1 MSKIKYYWAMLLD
14 VINWRKV
21 GRIILYILLCILIAI
36 VSSARQSHK
45 DKIKYEALM
54 ADELAAMS
62 EAHELELTELRR
74 QYEYGG
80 DIDSIEREAECIAKV
95 LYGTAQHH
103 SVDGQRAVVWCIL
116 NRVEHA
122 SYPDTVIEVCEQ
134 PQQWMGYSEDNP
146 VVEELYDVALD
157 VLKTWYNDGHRP
169 VGPAYIYLSWSSDEI
184 ILRDKFEEKG
194 AHYWRI
200 G

>member
-1 MSKIKYYWAMLLD
+1 MDKLKYLGY
-14 VINWRKV
+14 VISDIFDLRRI
-21 GRIILYILLCILIAI
+21 GRGILYIMLCVLIAI
-36 VSSARQSHK
+36 VFSARQSHK
-45 DKIKYEALM
+45 DRLYYE
-54 ADELAAMS
+54 ELITQQKA
-62 EAHELELTELRR
+62 ELTERHELEMTELRR

-80 DIDSIEREAECIAKV
+80 DIDSIEAEAECIAKV

-103 SVDGQRAVVWCIL
+103 SADGQRAVVWCIL

-122 SYPDTVIEVCEQ
+122 SYPNSVIEVCEQ

-146 VVEELYDVALD
+146 VVEDLYDVALE
-157 VLKTWYNDGHRP
+157 VLKTWYNGGHRP
-169 VGPAYIYLSWSSDEI
+169 VSPDYIFLSWSSSEI
-184 ILRDKFEEKG
+184 VLRDRFEEKG

>member
-1 MSKIKYYWAMLLD
+1 MNVIKYYWVMLLD
-14 VINWRKV
+14 VLSIKKLLLGV
-21 GRIILYILLCILIAI
+21 FYILLCVLVAIIA
-36 VSSARQSHK
+36 SARQIEIEREKWTNIINEIEQEHFN
-45 DKIKYEALM
+45 E
-54 ADELAAMS
+54 MS
-62 EAHELELTELRR
+62 ELRR
-74 QYEYGG
+74 QYEFGG
-80 DIDSIEREAECIAKV
+80 NISSMELEAEHIAKV

-103 SVDGQRAVVWCIL
+103 STDGQRAVVWCIL

-157 VLKTWYNDGHRP
+157 VLKTWYNNGHRP

-184 ILRDKFEEKG
+184 VLRDKFEEKG

>member
-1 MSKIKYYWAMLLD
+1 MNVIKYYWAMLLD

-21 GRIILYILLCILIAI
+21 GRIILYILLCVLIAI
-36 VSSARQSHK
+36 VFSARQCHR
-45 DKIKYEALM
+45 DRLKYETLM
-54 ADELAAMS
+54 AQQETELT
-62 EAHELELTELRR
+62 EKYELELTELRR

-80 DIDSIEREAECIAKV
+80 DIDSIEAEAECIAKV

-103 SVDGQRAVVWCIL
+103 SADGQRAVVWCIL
-116 NRVEHA
+116 NRVEHQ
-122 SYPDTVIEVCEQ
+122 SYPNSVIEVCEQ

-146 VVEELYDVALD
+146 VVEDLYDVALE
-157 VLKTWYNDGHRP
+157 VLKTWYNGGHRP
-169 VGPAYIYLSWSSDEI
+169 VSPDYIYLSWSSSEI
-184 ILRDKFEEKG
+184 VLRDKFEEKG

>member
-1 MSKIKYYWAMLLD
+1 MNVIKYYWAMLLD
-14 VINWRKV
+14 VIDWRKV
-21 GRIILYILLCILIAI
+21 SRIILYILLCILIAI
-36 VSSARQSHK
+36 VSSSRQSHK

-54 ADELAAMS
+54 ANELAAVS
-62 EAHELELTELRR
+62 EAYELELTELRR

-103 SVDGQRAVVWCIL
+103 STDGQRAVVWCIL
-116 NRVEHA
+116 NRVEHQ
-122 SYPDTVIEVCEQ
+122 SYPNSVIEVCEQ

-146 VVEELYDVALD
+146 VVEDLYDIALE
-157 VLKTWYNDGHRP
+157 VLKTWYNGGHRP
-169 VGPAYIYLSWSSDEI
+169 VSPDYIFLSWSSSEI
-184 ILRDKFEEKG
+184 VLRDKFEEKG

>member
-1 MSKIKYYWAMLLD
+1 MNVIKYYWVMLLD
-14 VINWRKV
+14 VLSIKKLLLGV
-21 GRIILYILLCILIAI
+21 FYILLCVLVAIIA
-36 VSSARQSHK
+36 SARQIEIEREKWTNIINEIEQEHFN
-45 DKIKYEALM
+45 E
-54 ADELAAMS
+54 MS
-62 EAHELELTELRR
+62 ELRR
-74 QYEYGG
+74 QYEFGG
-80 DIDSIEREAECIAKV
+80 NISSMELEAEHIAKV

-103 SVDGQRAVVWCIL
+103 STDGQRAVVWCIL

-122 SYPDTVIEVCEQ
+122 SYPNTVIEVCEQ

-146 VVEELYDVALD
+146 VVEELYNVALD

-169 VGPAYIYLSWSSDEI
+169 VSPDYIYLSWSSNEI